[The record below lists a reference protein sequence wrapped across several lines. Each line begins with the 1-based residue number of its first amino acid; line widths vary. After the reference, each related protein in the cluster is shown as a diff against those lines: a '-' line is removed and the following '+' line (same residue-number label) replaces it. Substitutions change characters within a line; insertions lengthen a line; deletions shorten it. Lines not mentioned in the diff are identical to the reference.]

1 VTERV
6 GSTGAVPGPDGRRS
20 GTLPAPPGRALGAR
34 GARTR
39 QRLLEA
45 AEEVFTELGYHDA
58 SITKI
63 AEAAGVAPGT
73 FYLYFASK
81 LAIFDELIEDMNHR
95 VRQAMA
101 EAASHGKTR
110 AEAERLGFRAFFHF
124 TAEHPALYRLIRQAE
139 FVSPPSLRLHY
150 ERIVGGYAEG
160 LAEAM
165 ESGEIAQGDPE
176 VMAWALMGVGE
187 IIGLRWILWE
197 PGAQQLPDEVFDE
210 VFAFVRRALG
220 AR

>member
-1 VTERV
+1 MPKAPPV
-6 GSTGAVPGPDGRRS
+6 PDGRPS
-20 GTLPAPPGRALGAR
+20 GQLPAPNHRRQLGAR

-39 QRLLEA
+39 QRLLDA

-73 FYLYFASK
+73 FYLYFEGK
-81 LAIFDELIEDMNHR
+81 LAIFDELIEDMNRR
-95 VRQAMA
+95 VRHAMA

-110 AEAERLGFRAFFHF
+110 VEAERLGFRAFFQF

-139 FVSPPSLRLHY
+139 FVSPSTLRLHY
-150 ERIVGGYAEG
+150 ERIVGGYALG

-165 ESGEIAQGDPE
+165 ESGDIAPGKPE
-176 VMAWALMGVGE
+176 VMAWALMGIGE

-197 PGAQQLPDEVFDE
+197 PGTQQLPDEVFDE

>member
-1 VTERV
+1 LTERP
-6 GSTGAVPGPDGRRS
+6 GKTDAVSGPDGRRS
-20 GTLPAPPGRALGAR
+20 GALAAPPSRPLGAR

-73 FYLYFASK
+73 FYLYFGSK

-165 ESGEIAQGDPE
+165 QSGEIAEGDPE